1 MGLEPILMSFL
12 IIIVGGLG
20 SITGTVLAG
29 LLVGVLQSVGAVLLG
44 AEAAYGLVF
53 VVMIA
58 VLVLRPAGLLGQV

>member
-1 MGLEPILMSFL
+1 MPDFPLFPVDIPTLALSRALMQ
-12 IIIVGGLG
+12 VM
-20 SITGTVLAG
+20 LAG

-44 AEAAYGLVF
+44 AEAAYGIVF

>member
-1 MGLEPILMSFL
+1 MGLEVLLMSFL

-29 LLVGVLQSVGAVLLG
+29 LLIGVLQSLGGVFLG

-58 VLVLRPAGLLGQV
+58 VLVVRPAGLLGRA